1 MVVVSSPNSFR
12 TKKTRAV
19 GIIPTVDL
27 SSGANRSAASA
38 AAIVNAC
45 EEFGFF
51 KVVNHGVDME
61 AVSRWES
68 EVADFFSKPLTEKQR
83 AGPAAPFGYGSKNI
97 GCNGDMGEL
106 EYLTLHT
113 DPGSLFERS
122 MTISDDPEN
131 FRSAGN
137 DYIDEVRELG
147 CEILDMAAE
156 GLRLS
161 DKYVF
166 SRLIRDVHSDS
177 VIRINHYP
185 WCKKSEVKE
194 RIGFGEHSDPQI
206 ITLLRSNDVPGLQ
219 ICTRDGLWLSV
230 QPDPDAFYVLVG
242 DAFQALTNGK
252 FLSVRHRALA
262 NSTRARM
269 SMMYFGAP
277 AMDAWICPVPEMVSS
292 DNPCQYEPFTWGE
305 FKRAA
310 YSMRL
315 ADTRLDLFKKVH
327 VA

>member
-131 FRSAGN
+131 FR
-137 DYIDEVRELG
+137 
-147 CEILDMAAE
+147 
-156 GLRLS
+156 
-161 DKYVF
+161 
-166 SRLIRDVHSDS
+166 
-177 VIRINHYP
+177 INHYP
-185 WCKKSEVKE
+185 WCKKSEVKAE
-194 RIGFGEHSDPQI
+194 WDPSPKRIGFGEHSDPQI